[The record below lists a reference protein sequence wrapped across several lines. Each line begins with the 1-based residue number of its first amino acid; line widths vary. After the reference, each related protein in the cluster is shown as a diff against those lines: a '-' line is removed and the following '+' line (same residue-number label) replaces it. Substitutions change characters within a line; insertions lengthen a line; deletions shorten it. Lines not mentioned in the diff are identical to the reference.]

1 MSKFN
6 IEDLAL
12 TNNDVF
18 ERAIARTYDL
28 YLHDTIEGPDKYINW
43 NQLFRSAGPNDVIYV
58 HINSYGGQ
66 INTAIQMMRAM
77 RETEAT
83 IVTSIEGA
91 CLSAATMIFL
101 CGDLCE
107 VSDHSQFMVHT
118 YSGGSFGKGSEII
131 SQVTHDSEW
140 ISELM
145 HDVYAGFFTKKEID
159 DIIAGVDMW
168 VTPDDVVMRLN
179 KRAEFLTKRAK
190 AELKEAELEDSI
202 VKAPKKRVKK
212 KTNLN

>member
-118 YSGGSFGKGSEII
+118 YSGGSFGKGSEI
-131 SQVTHDSEW
+131 
-140 ISELM
+140 
-145 HDVYAGFFTKKEID
+145 TKKEID